1 MTFVFTAPRG
11 FIDPTRPERVQ
22 RVYTCPQ
29 AFNAYVA
36 ALRAGGLQVIFNTPR
51 QAVYS
56 REVQA

>member
-36 ALRAGGLQVIFNTPR
+36 ALRAGGLQVTFNTPR